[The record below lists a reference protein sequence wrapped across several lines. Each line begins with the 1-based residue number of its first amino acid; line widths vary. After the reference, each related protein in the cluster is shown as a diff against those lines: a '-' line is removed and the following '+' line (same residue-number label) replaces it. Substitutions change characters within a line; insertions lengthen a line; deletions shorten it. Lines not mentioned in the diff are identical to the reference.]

1 MDNQQLNMNDIESN
15 LALRLMSENTSNNK
29 FIGNELNTRA
39 KVFKAEELMLQMPQ
53 RELEVKHYFSQGVY
67 ARELYIPKDT
77 ILVGKLHKYKQLNIL
92 SKGDISVLI
101 DEEVKRIQ
109 APFTVVSSAGT
120 KRIAYT
126 HEDSVWLTIHGTEET
141 DIDLIEDIFT
151 ASSEQDYLDFISRQL
166 RLPL

>member
-1 MDNQQLNMNDIESN
+1 M
-15 LALRLMSENTSNNK
+15 
-29 FIGNELNTRA
+29 NELELFQSSMRA

-67 ARELYIPKDT
+67 ARELFIPKDT

-109 APFTVVSSAGT
+109 APYTVVSPAGT
-120 KRIAYT
+120 KRIAYA
-126 HEDSVWLTIHGTEET
+126 HEDSIWLTIHGTEET
-141 DIDLIEDIFT
+141 DIDLIEEIFT
-151 ASSEQDYLDFISRQL
+151 ASSEQDYLDFINRQL
-166 RLPL
+166 ELSLWHG

>member
-1 MDNQQLNMNDIESN
+1 MNN
-15 LALRLMSENTSNNK
+15 LEVFQSSVRE
-29 FIGNELNTRA
+29 

-53 RELEVKHYFSQGVY
+53 LELEVKHYFSHGVY

-77 ILVGKLHKYKQLNIL
+77 ILVGKLHKYPQLNIL

-109 APFTVVSSAGT
+109 APYTVVSPAGT

-126 HEDSVWLTIHGTEET
+126 HEDTIWLTIHGTEET
-141 DIDLIEDIFT
+141 NLDAIEEYFT
-151 ASSEQDYLDFISRQL
+151 ANSEQDYLDFINEQL
-166 RLPL
+166 KLPFGEAC

>member
-1 MDNQQLNMNDIESN
+1 M
-15 LALRLMSENTSNNK
+15 
-29 FIGNELNTRA
+29 NELELFQSSMRA

-67 ARELYIPKDT
+67 ARELHIPKDT

-141 DIDLIEDIFT
+141 DIDLIEEIFT
-151 ASSEQDYLDFISRQL
+151 ASSEQDYLDFINRQL
-166 RLPL
+166 ELSLWHG

>member
-1 MDNQQLNMNDIESN
+1 M
-15 LALRLMSENTSNNK
+15 
-29 FIGNELNTRA
+29 NELEVFQSSMRE
-39 KVFKAEELMLQMPQ
+39 KVFKAEALMLQMPQ

-109 APFTVVSSAGT
+109 APFTVVSPAGT

-141 DIDLIEDIFT
+141 NLDLIEEIFT
-151 ASSEQDYLDFISRQL
+151 ASSEQDYLDFINRQL
-166 RLPL
+166 ELPLWHG

>member
-1 MDNQQLNMNDIESN
+1 MND
-15 LALRLMSENTSNNK
+15 L
-29 FIGNELNTRA
+29 ELFQSSMRE
-39 KVFKAEELMLQMPQ
+39 KVFKAEALMLQMPQ

-109 APFTVVSSAGT
+109 APFTVVSPAGT

-151 ASSEQDYLDFISRQL
+151 ASSEQDYLDFINRQL
-166 RLPL
+166 ELPLWRG

>member
-1 MDNQQLNMNDIESN
+1 M
-15 LALRLMSENTSNNK
+15 
-29 FIGNELNTRA
+29 NELEILQSSVRE

-53 RELEVKHYFSQGVY
+53 RELEVKHYFSHGVY

-77 ILVGKLHKYKQLNIL
+77 ILVGKLHKYPQLNIL

-109 APFTVVSSAGT
+109 APYTIVSPAGT

-126 HEDSVWLTIHGTEET
+126 HEDTVWLTIHGTNET
-141 DIDLIEDIFT
+141 DVDLIEEIFT
-151 ASSEQDYLDFISRQL
+151 ANSEQDYIDFCEKEKNDKYIDVL
-166 RLPL
+166 NN

>member
-1 MDNQQLNMNDIESN
+1 MSDIELFQS
-15 LALRLMSENTSNNK
+15 SIHE
-29 FIGNELNTRA
+29 
-39 KVFKAEELMLQMPQ
+39 KVFKAEALMLQMPQ

-77 ILVGKLHKYKQLNIL
+77 ILVGKLHKYIQLNIL

-109 APFTVVSSAGT
+109 APFTVVSPAGT

-126 HEDSVWLTIHGTEET
+126 HEDSVWITIHGTNET
-141 DIDLIEDIFT
+141 DVGLIEEIFT
-151 ASSEQDYLDFISRQL
+151 ANSEQDYIDFINEQL
-166 RLPL
+166 KLPFES

>member
-1 MDNQQLNMNDIESN
+1 M
-15 LALRLMSENTSNNK
+15 
-29 FIGNELNTRA
+29 NELELFQSSMRE
-39 KVFKAEELMLQMPQ
+39 KVFKAEALMLQMPQ

-109 APFTVVSSAGT
+109 APFTVVSPAGT

-151 ASSEQDYLDFISRQL
+151 ASSEQDYLDFINRQL
-166 RLPL
+166 ELPLWRG

>member
-1 MDNQQLNMNDIESN
+1 MND
-15 LALRLMSENTSNNK
+15 L
-29 FIGNELNTRA
+29 ELFQSSMRE
-39 KVFKAEELMLQMPQ
+39 KVFKAEALMLQMPQ

-109 APFTVVSSAGT
+109 APFTVVSPAGT

-151 ASSEQDYLDFISRQL
+151 ASSEQDYLDFINRQL
-166 RLPL
+166 ELPLWRV

>member
-1 MDNQQLNMNDIESN
+1 M
-15 LALRLMSENTSNNK
+15 
-29 FIGNELNTRA
+29 NELELFQSSMRA

-67 ARELYIPKDT
+67 ARELFIPKDT

-109 APFTVVSSAGT
+109 APYTVVSPAGT
-120 KRIAYT
+120 KRIAYA
-126 HEDSVWLTIHGTEET
+126 HEDSIWLTIHGTEET
-141 DIDLIEDIFT
+141 DIDLIEEIFT
-151 ASSEQDYLDFISRQL
+151 ASSEQDYLDFINRQL
-166 RLPL
+166 ESPLWHG